1 MSGSGDLV
9 VDCSVFLYIYAI
21 VTPTTGQNIISRQ
34 TTQKKQ
40 HRKKCVHHAKTSTDF
55 GYISLEMQNS
65 TVKTHSVQRILP
77 PTQETHMNVIHT
89 YITDVMH

>member
-21 VTPTTGQNIISRQ
+21 VTPTTGQNIIYRQ

-40 HRKKCVHHAKTSTDF
+40 HRNICVHHAKTSTDY
-55 GYISLEMQNS
+55 GYISLEMQNC
-65 TVKTHSVQRILP
+65 
-77 PTQETHMNVIHT
+77 
-89 YITDVMH
+89 

>member
-21 VTPTTGQNIISRQ
+21 VTPTTGHNLIPPNNAEKRH
-34 TTQKKQ
+34 T
-40 HRKKCVHHAKTSTDF
+40 KCVHHAKTSTDF